1 MPELADS
8 TMDAVSSVTEGV
20 DKLAARPSK
29 EKAGVENE
37 KVKAYV
43 AKATAGGENS
53 DPEGYYKVF
62 TEFDV
67 DGSGAVD
74 TEEVAAMIE
83 SLGMVLKKEEL
94 DAMIKMA
101 DEDGSGE
108 IEFDEFVLMMVNAAT
123 QGAETKGGQSF
134 ASIIKKKANSVPC
147 NWRTDRSGAGIEIIE
162 SVDADGKGSGKKDTA
177 RYTGTAPA
185 VAALD
190 PWMPGDTGC
199 NKGMAVFEVDLS
211 GGGDVWLGLIGKN
224 YNPEGYAR
232 RHRSTESAP
241 SLTLRRANAAH
252 PKTARGDP
260 LAHAPSHPLPGSE
273 HWNLAFFDKNNQK
286 RNLAVACQA
295 SDGKLVNGVQP
306 QGTDP
311 DTVRGKQGAISRI
324 QISYAKDDK
333 EASFVILEKTKGGWE
348 PKQSCETTVSEMK
361 HEMGFAVCFTGVPEG
376 KAVTVRLVGSSCEKV
391 EKRTRRSSKDLW
403 DEDSQ
408 MGLNTATTGSGV
420 GAAELNT

>member
-224 YNPEGYAR
+224 YNPEG
-232 RHRSTESAP
+232 
-241 SLTLRRANAAH
+241 
-252 PKTARGDP
+252 
-260 LAHAPSHPLPGSE
+260 E